1 MAYSERAFVG
11 SGEAEHG
18 VGIFERA
25 ESGRSGGGVL
35 TDVIFA
41 LLLYLWDWWGVSEGL
56 TVELAGRER
65 AAVGVVFDVVDFGE
79 IV

>member
-41 LLLYLWDWWGVSEGL
+41 LFLDLWDWWGVSRVL
-56 TVELAGRER
+56 RLSWLAGKEPRWELCSM
-65 AAVGVVFDVVDFGE
+65 
-79 IV
+79 

>member
-41 LLLYLWDWWGVSEGL
+41 LLLDLWDWWG
-56 TVELAGRER
+56 
-65 AAVGVVFDVVDFGE
+65 
-79 IV
+79 